1 MRHKALNPKQDGQE
15 ERIQSGRHQVPEQDL
30 EEEQKSRERQPV
42 DQLCGLPHPPSHCS
56 PTSHGARHLLPPP
69 ALFQG

>member
-42 DQLCGLPHPPSHCS
+42 DQLCGLCLLY
-56 PTSHGARHLLPPP
+56 TSDAADDWLVV
-69 ALFQG
+69 